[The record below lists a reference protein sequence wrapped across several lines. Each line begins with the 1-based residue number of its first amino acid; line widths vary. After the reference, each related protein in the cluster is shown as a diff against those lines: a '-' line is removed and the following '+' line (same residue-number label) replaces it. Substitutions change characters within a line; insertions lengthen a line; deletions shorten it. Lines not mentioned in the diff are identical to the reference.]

1 MKLEDPKVDVM
12 TLDYVPTIWDNFTR
26 TVTLEN
32 GDVAEVDV
40 WDTEGEN
47 FNTTLLLRFMKKW
60 SFMCFQIAEI
70 NQRDQ
75 YILP

>member
-1 MKLEDPKVDVM
+1 MKLQDPQVNVM

-47 FNTTLLLRFMKKW
+47 FNSTLLLNLL
-60 SFMCFQIAEI
+60 I
-70 NQRDQ
+70 NLYDLWDAFKQ
-75 YILP
+75 PK